1 LQLKDGVGYSVCVEK
16 ITIQAMTETRCLGW
30 NLTSLHRW
38 GRSCCV
44 DCWFSDEGVVE
55 GVMIPQ
61 VIFTSNVQKDAVL
74 VDDVLRSQ
82 PISTMK
88 TVSNQ

>member
-1 LQLKDGVGYSVCVEK
+1 
-16 ITIQAMTETRCLGW
+16 
-30 NLTSLHRW
+30 
-38 GRSCCV
+38 
-44 DCWFSDEGVVE
+44 VVE

-61 VIFTSNVQKDAVL
+61 VIFTSNVQKDTVL
-74 VDDVLRSQ
+74 VDDVLRNQ

>member
-1 LQLKDGVGYSVCVEK
+1 
-16 ITIQAMTETRCLGW
+16 
-30 NLTSLHRW
+30 
-38 GRSCCV
+38 
-44 DCWFSDEGVVE
+44 VVE